1 MLRTDPGWSTT
12 RGGSF
17 RSFSALFEHFKM
29 PILRH
34 LWAEG
39 GPTKMNGRTTPEPRT
54 ENTWETVLRVKRELR
69 NTFCPSFFARIRS
82 SELSAHPSQQLRDA
96 RDRSMHAPGTARLPR
111 APPPQ
116 SALTTAWA
124 RIRASL
130 ASCFACARAPCAAGS
145 AHEAHGLVVL
155 EPGEQAHE
163 RPRARAADP
172 RAGEARGAKDRRTRG
187 VRPRTRPQSTR
198 AAR

>member
-1 MLRTDPGWSTT
+1 ML
-12 RGGSF
+12 
-17 RSFSALFEHFKM
+17 
-29 PILRH
+29 ILRY

-39 GPTKMNGRTTPEPRT
+39 GPTKINGRTTPEPRT
-54 ENTWETVLRVKRELR
+54 ESTRETVLRVKKELR

-82 SELSAHPSQQLRDA
+82 SELSGHPSQQLRDV
-96 RDRSMHAPGTARLPR
+96 RDRSMHTPGTARLPR

-130 ASCFACARAPCAAGS
+130 ASCCACARALYAAGS
-145 AHEAHGLVVL
+145 APEAHGLVVL
-155 EPGEQAHE
+155 EPGEQAHV

-172 RAGEARGAKDRRTRG
+172 RAGEARGAKNRRTRG
-187 VRPRTRPQSTR
+187 FRPLTRPQSAR

>member
-1 MLRTDPGWSTT
+1 MLAPCCVQT
-12 RGGSF
+12 RGGARHAAARF
-17 RSFSALFEHFKM
+17 GSFSALFEHFKM
-29 PILRH
+29 PTLRH

-116 SALTTAWA
+116 SA
-124 RIRASL
+124 
-130 ASCFACARAPCAAGS
+130 FN
-145 AHEAHGLVVL
+145 HGLGAYQSITGVL
-155 EPGEQAHE
+155 F
-163 RPRARAADP
+163 RV
-172 RAGEARGAKDRRTRG
+172 RAGAVRRMKCLR
-187 VRPRTRPQSTR
+187 STR
-198 AAR
+198 ARSP